1 VCVVYNQTIV
11 LYFYATRGKSRL
23 ILTRPL
29 KKTAPHMKSTMFVET
44 IDQDEG
50 MQQEDHIGPAK
61 AQHAIDCCFTNNT
74 KVGQPPSCRH

>member
-1 VCVVYNQTIV
+1 
-11 LYFYATRGKSRL
+11 
-23 ILTRPL
+23 
-29 KKTAPHMKSTMFVET
+29 MKSTMFVET